1 MPLLIRQV
9 TPELIQ
15 DFVEFSK
22 SEYKSGSAINFES
35 IQWRHL
41 NSPAGPSTSVQLHN
55 DIRQIA
61 RIWVQSNYWKLS
73 QKELR
78 VASPIDL
85 LIDPDFRK
93 TQVFISIFNSGM
105 KTALS
110 ESDLVIHTSNPLT
123 DDLYRKLMKLSPV
136 TDLDGAFFPLRPID
150 LLSNKFGL
158 SLPKILKIFDIAF
171 RWLVVLMTTVMR
183 GDLRITSVPQTNIQE
198 SIIENFH
205 LTQVFAS
212 RRSAQDREWR
222 YSGAGSFN
230 YQIQWFKSGNSPI
243 GYLVWSDREIDGIK
257 GRFIID
263 IVFEKNLS
271 RYKQM
276 ILWSNVINV
285 AIAEDIHALFF
296 FYNSKCD
303 TLRSLSRF
311 PMIRV
316 KRSLLPQQI
325 PIFVRY
331 EKDLPVVDADSI
343 MSKGYF
349 VLADLDM
356 F

>member
-1 MPLLIRQV
+1 MALLIRRV
-9 TPELIQ
+9 TPDLIA
-15 DFVEFSK
+15 DFIEFSK
-22 SEYKSGSAINFES
+22 LEYKSGSAINLES
-35 IQWRHL
+35 IEWRHL

-55 DIRQIA
+55 DAQQIA
-61 RIWVQSNYWKLS
+61 RIWVQSNYWRLG
-73 QKELR
+73 QHELR

-110 ESDLVIHTSNPLT
+110 EADLVIHTSNPLT
-123 DDLYRKLMKLSPV
+123 DDLYRKLMKLSPI

-150 LLSNKFGL
+150 LLSKKFDIA
-158 SLPKILKIFDIAF
+158 LPKIFQIFDATF
-171 RWLVVLMTTVMR
+171 RWLVMLMTTVMK
-183 GDLRITSVPQTNIQE
+183 GDLRITSAPQNNIQE
-198 SIIENFH
+198 RIIEDFH
-205 LTQVFAS
+205 LSQSFAS

-230 YQIQWFKSGNSPI
+230 YQIQWFKSGNLPI

-263 IVFEKNLS
+263 IVFAENLS

-276 ILWSNVINV
+276 ILWSKAINI
-285 AIAEDIHALFF
+285 AIAEDLHALFF

-311 PMIRV
+311 PMMRV
-316 KRSLLPQQI
+316 GRSLLPQQI
-325 PIFVRY
+325 PIFVRHG
-331 EKDLPVVDADSI
+331 KDMPVIDADSI